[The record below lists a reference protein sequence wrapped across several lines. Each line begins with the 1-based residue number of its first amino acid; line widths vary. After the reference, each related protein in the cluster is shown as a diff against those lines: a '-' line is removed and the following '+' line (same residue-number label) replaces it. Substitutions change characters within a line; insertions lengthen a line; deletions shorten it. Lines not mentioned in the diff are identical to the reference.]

1 MSESARWA
9 DDPSAVNPPR
19 TPGLGV
25 FPPIEI
31 GENSRAFCQTEK
43 LGALA
48 EHERISINE
57 KRAGPPFG
65 KVRKGRIDLAFRRS
79 VQRLNLRSESASW
92 PLAAL
97 PECFFCGQIADGV
110 PVLRGPERVKARNGM
125 PRK

>member
-65 KVRKGRIDLAFRRS
+65 KVRKGRIDLAVRRS
-79 VQRLNLRSESASW
+79 VQRLNLRSESARR

-97 PECFFCGQIADGV
+97 PDCCFCRELVERV
-110 PVLRGPERVKARNGM
+110 PVLRAPQTVK
-125 PRK
+125 P